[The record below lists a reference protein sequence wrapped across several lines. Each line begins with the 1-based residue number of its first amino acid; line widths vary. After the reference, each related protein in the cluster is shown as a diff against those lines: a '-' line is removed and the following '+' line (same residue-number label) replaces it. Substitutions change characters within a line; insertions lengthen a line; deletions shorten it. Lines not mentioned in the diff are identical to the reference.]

1 MTNEQQELLRHQSEG
16 MRAIS
21 REELAKR
28 QSEAVQWARNVGMP
42 HDSYRGIQN
51 TVVTTAQGHDIQAGD
66 WITITVR
73 DTRWWRRVSHWMLRR
88 PGYPQRS
95 IKRRVS
101 QVSATT
107 LTL

>member
-1 MTNEQQELLRHQSEG
+1 LVACEEQDMT
-16 MRAIS
+16 
-21 REELAKR
+21 
-28 QSEAVQWARNVGMP
+28 
-42 HDSYRGIQN
+42 HDIYCGIQ
-51 TVVTTAQGHDIQAGD
+51 TAVVTTAQGHDIQAGD